1 MGTFFWLFR
10 AEGSFD
16 EEFTEFLVE
25 IFKEICK
32 IGKSEPDFRHV
43 ETLLFPKKKIMCE
56 TVQAGAAHPQN
67 LPAFCLSDRCPTAP
81 GDETVTLPDFIGNCR
96 CGSQQ
101 AHQHVGPPK
110 LNKSPP
116 EN

>member
-1 MGTFFWLFR
+1 
-10 AEGSFD
+10 
-16 EEFTEFLVE
+16 
-25 IFKEICK
+25 
-32 IGKSEPDFRHV
+32 
-43 ETLLFPKKKIMCE
+43 MCE